1 MGTRENV
8 FMFPHVEALAETTT
22 EADLLANSTAYIAH
36 LTADQKDRLL
46 SSLMACVYGPMAYR
60 RVEGDLHYKQVVQ
73 AVQDEFTLMAGE
85 VLGI

>member
-22 EADLLANSTAYIAH
+22 EADLLADSTAYIAH

-60 RVEGDLHYKQVVQ
+60 RVEGDLHYKHVVQ